1 MQLLIGAGPNST
13 TNDAAD
19 PCGHCGFPLQA
30 SARFCGGCGRPRA
43 TATPLAAHALSF
55 LQSNVSADMAD
66 RILRSG
72 TAMLGE
78 RKHVTVL
85 FADIRGSTALIDQ
98 LDPEEALEALGPILK
113 RLMDAVHTHD
123 GLVNQT
129 RGDGI
134 MALFGAPIASE
145 DHAVQACRAALAIR
159 EAIDAFNR
167 SHGRRIEIRIGIN
180 SGQVVIHSIGSN
192 LTMNYDAVGR
202 TVHLAAR
209 METLAA
215 PDTIKLTADTFQL
228 AQGFISAR
236 PLGLESAKGVADPVE
251 TYELL
256 AMRPRTRWQA
266 RSSGGLSTL
275 AGRHNELA
283 RLSDALD
290 AAAAARGHALTIVGG
305 AGIGKSRLAH
315 EFVTHLS
322 DEWLVLQTA
331 CTPQHT
337 NSSYYPV
344 STLMRAIFG
353 VSAGDTSASAASR
366 ARAQVARLSPD
377 LLVHLPAI
385 FSLLDLSSDDAG
397 WKNLEPPERRRKI
410 NEAITAL
417 IFHQERLTPLVIL
430 IEDVHWIDAETR
442 LVLDNFVRAIGN
454 VRILVV
460 ATQRPERLWSS
471 AKVERLDLAPLDE
484 AEGDRLLDA
493 LLGDDSSLGPI
504 RRRILTQAQGNPLFV
519 EELAMALKETN
530 VLVGDAG
537 KYKVSNAATGIE
549 IPETIHSVLAS
560 RIDLLDRP
568 TKSLLQMAAVIG
580 KDISIAVLSGMA
592 GVDSDELEARLQVL
606 EAGDFLWSIRTSN
619 MVEYSFKHELTREV
633 AYGMLL
639 LSVRRYLHAKA
650 TETIE
655 LRFSDRLDEH
665 IDRLADHAFLAELWQ
680 KAVPYQLR
688 SCRRAIKRGAN
699 QDAIAIYERG
709 LETLS
714 HWPDSR
720 KKTIS
725 EIDLHLAVVTAL
737 EPLGMHRRIA
747 EVLRESRRLAETSG
761 EPWRIAAVNCQLA
774 VGLWRLGH
782 HAEAMTAAQ
791 DAQSIAEQVGEPV
804 LTFAALH
811 QVGIIHHEVGA
822 FARSLEFHEKC
833 LAMETPQIDE
843 RRAGWAA
850 LPSVMLRT
858 FMTDSLID
866 LGDFD
871 RAERLA
877 EEASGL
883 AKSAN
888 HAYSRANINHVFAR
902 LRTAQGRPAEALSL
916 LQESWQTCLDLE
928 MKQMYPIFASRMGEA
943 HLALGEVEAA
953 LQILAVPEQLDM
965 PLAEHS
971 FGWRFLF
978 VAQGHA
984 LLAAG
989 RHAEAKASAERALA
1003 LAEQRGEPPQIANAK
1018 KLLGD
1023 VARNGDTADMAQAE
1037 RYYREAFTLAE
1048 QCAMRPMMAQCREAL
1063 AALVD

>member
-1 MQLLIGAGPNST
+1 
-13 TNDAAD
+13 
-19 PCGHCGFPLQA
+19 
-30 SARFCGGCGRPRA
+30 
-43 TATPLAAHALSF
+43 
-55 LQSNVSADMAD
+55 
-66 RILRSG
+66 
-72 TAMLGE
+72 MLGE

-85 FADIRGSTALIDQ
+85 FADIGGSTELIDQ

-113 RLMDAVHTHD
+113 RLMDGVHQHD

-159 EAIDAFNR
+159 ETIDEFNR
-167 SHGRRIEIRIGIN
+167 SRGLRIKIRIGIN

-192 LTMNYDAVGR
+192 LTMNYDAVGK

-215 PDTIKLTADTFQL
+215 PDTIKLTSDTFDL
-228 AQGFISAR
+228 AKGFISAL
-236 PLGLESAKGVADPVE
+236 PLGAESAKGVSDPVQ
-251 TYELL
+251 TYELV

-275 AGRHNELA
+275 AGRQSELA
-283 RLSDALD
+283 HLNSALD
-290 AAAAARGHALTIVGG
+290 TAAAATGHALTIVGG
-305 AGIGKSRLAH
+305 AGIGKSRLLH
-315 EFVTHLS
+315 EFIANVS

-344 STLMRAIFG
+344 STLMRAMFG
-353 VSAGDTSASAASR
+353 VRAGDTPAAAATR
-366 ARAQVARLSPD
+366 ARAQVTKLSPE
-377 LLVHLPAI
+377 LTVHLPAI
-385 FSLLDLSSDDAG
+385 FSLLDLSSDDAD

-442 LVLDNFVRAIGN
+442 LVLDNFVRSIGN
-454 VRILVV
+454 ARILVV
-460 ATQRPERLWSS
+460 ATQRPERMWSGS
-471 AKVERLDLAPLDE
+471 KIGRLDLAPLDQTD
-484 AEGDRLLDA
+484 GDRLLDA
-493 LLGDDSSLGPI
+493 LLGDDGSLGPI
-504 RRRILTQAQGNPLFV
+504 RRRILAQAQGNPLFV
-519 EELAMALKETN
+519 EELALALKGTN
-530 VLVGDAG
+530 VLVGDSG

-560 RIDLLDRP
+560 RIDLLDRA

-580 KDISIAVLSGMA
+580 KDISTSVLSGMA
-592 GVDSDELEARLQVL
+592 GVEPDELEPRLQML
-606 EAGDFLWSIRTSN
+606 EASDFLWSIRTSN
-619 MVEYSFKHELTREV
+619 MVEYSFKHELIREV

-639 LSVRRYLHAKA
+639 LSARRNLHAKA

-665 IDRLADHAFLAELWQ
+665 IDRLADHAYRAELWQ

-688 SCRRAIKRGAN
+688 SCRRAVKRGAN

-720 KKTIS
+720 KKMIS
-725 EIDLHLAVVTAL
+725 EIDLHLTVVTAF

-747 EVLRESRRLAETSG
+747 EVLRESRRLADISG

-774 VGLWRLGH
+774 VGLWRLGYH
-782 HAEAMTAAQ
+782 TEAMTAAQ
-791 DAQSIAEQVGEPV
+791 NAQSIAEQVGEPV
-804 LTFAALH
+804 LIFAALH
-811 QVGIIHHEVGA
+811 QVGIIYHEIGA
-822 FARSLEFHEKC
+822 FAQSLAFHEKC

-843 RRAGWAA
+843 RREGWAA
-850 LPSVMLRT
+850 LPSVVLRT
-858 FMTDSLID
+858 FMADSLID
-866 LGDFD
+866 LGELD
-871 RAERLA
+871 RAEKLA
-877 EEASGL
+877 EEASQR
-883 AKSAN
+883 AKAAN
-888 HAYSRANINHVFAR
+888 HVYSRANINHVFGR

-916 LQESWQTCLDLE
+916 LHESWQTCVDLE
-928 MKQMYPIFASRMGEA
+928 MKQMYPVFASRMGEA
-943 HLALGEVEAA
+943 YLALGDVAAA
-953 LQILAVPEQLDM
+953 LEILAVPERLDM
-965 PLAEHS
+965 PLAEHA

-978 VAQGHA
+978 IAQGRA

-989 RHAEAKASAERALA
+989 RAEEAKIVAERALA
-1003 LAEQRGEPPQIANAK
+1003 LAEERGEPPQLANAK

-1023 VARNGDTADMAQAE
+1023 ISRVIDDANPAQAE
-1037 RYYREAFTLAE
+1037 RYYREAFALAE
-1048 QCAMRPMMAQCREAL
+1048 QCAMRPMMTSCSDAL
-1063 AALVD
+1063 AALAG